1 MLDWVGEIGLLYAL
15 LAAVCTWCVLRVL
28 HPLAPR
34 LNLLDFPLG
43 RKDHAHPTPIVG
55 GLAMVT
61 GFLVVMP
68 FIPEHAMSTMV
79 SFAAASLLLV
89 AVGLYDDRHDMRW
102 YWRVLAQVVA
112 ALIMIYGAGVRV
124 ANLGGVFGMDELG
137 WISVPFT
144 IFATVGIINAINM
157 VDGADGLAGSLVAAC
172 LLMLA
177 AAAMYAGNP
186 SLARVSLVIAG
197 AVTAFL
203 LYNMRFPWQPRARTF
218 MGNAGSA
225 WLGLLVAWVVF
236 RLTQNSGH
244 PVNPVLAL
252 WLIPIP
258 VMDCLVLTVRR
269 VREGRSPF
277 SAGRDHIHHFMQDA
291 GFGPTQAALGLA
303 AVSLATGLVA
313 GQLMRLDVPNM
324 VILAGFIA
332 LCVGWY
338 ALSRNRVATLRF
350 FAVLRALPVFGPLP
364 ERAVHARAGR
374 VVPLPLL
381 QPGAGSSQRPG
392 KPPGDDRQDEE
403 RLRDIA

>member
-1 MLDWVGEIGLLYAL
+1 MLDQVGEIGLLYAL

-28 HPLAPR
+28 HPFAAR

-68 FIPEHAMSTMV
+68 FIPEHAMSTV
-79 SFAAASLLLV
+79 ASFAAASLLLV

-102 YWRVLAQVVA
+102 YWRVLAQVAA

-124 ANLGGVFGMDELG
+124 ANLGGVFGMGELG

-157 VDGADGLAGSLVAAC
+157 VDGADGLAGSLVTAC
-172 LLMLA
+172 LVMLA
-177 AAAMYAGNP
+177 AAAVYAGNP
-186 SLARVSLVIAG
+186 SLARISLVIAG
-197 AVTAFL
+197 AVCAFL

-258 VMDCLVLTVRR
+258 IMDCLVLSVRR

-303 AVSLATGLVA
+303 AVSLGTGLVA
-313 GQLMRLDVPNM
+313 GQMMRLDVPNM
-324 VILAGFIA
+324 VILAAFIA

-338 ALSRNRVATLRF
+338 ALSSNRVATLRF

-364 ERAVHARAGR
+364 ERALQARAGR
-374 VVPLPLL
+374 GVPLPVV
-381 QPGAGSSQRPG
+381 PPTVTAGRH
-392 KPPGDDRQDEE
+392 GDDGRDEE